1 MNVPT
6 IISFRDFCIRLP
18 ANPEQRRSHSK
29 EEAKK
34 SKRIFIL
41 FNTPKISP
49 PSLPAFAMI
58 RPFSAWSV
66 KHEVNPWGEF
76 AIYMSPQP

>member
-41 FNTPKISP
+41 FNMPKISP
-49 PSLPAFAMI
+49 SSLPAFAMI
-58 RPFSAWSV
+58 RGVAPAKPDTPS
-66 KHEVNPWGEF
+66 F
-76 AIYMSPQP
+76 AMNG